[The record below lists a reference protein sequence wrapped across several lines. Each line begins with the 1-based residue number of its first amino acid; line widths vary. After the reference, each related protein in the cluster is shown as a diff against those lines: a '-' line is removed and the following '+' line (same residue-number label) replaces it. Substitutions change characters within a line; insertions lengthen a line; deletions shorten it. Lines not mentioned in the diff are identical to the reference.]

1 MALKLAEKP
10 SLCYQCGKCSTGCP
24 ISDSMDMLPHQVI
37 HLLSLGM
44 EERTLKLKTIWLCAG
59 CYTCAVRCPNDIDV
73 TAVMGALRQEALAR
87 GVDCPCPEVLTFHR
101 NFLHDLGRR
110 GRVHELRM
118 MGEYNLRTGQPL
130 HNASLAPKMFLKG
143 RLSLLPPK
151 GVRGFKKWIKKLW
164 KK

>member
-1 MALKLAEKP
+1 MAVEVAEKP
-10 SLCYQCGKCSTGCP
+10 NRCYQCGKCSTGCP
-24 ISDSMDMLPHQVI
+24 ISDTMDMLPHQII

-44 EERTLKLKTIWLCAG
+44 EERTLDLNTIWLCAG

-73 TAVMGALRQEALAR
+73 TAVMGQLRQKAVAR
-87 GVDCPCPEVLTFHR
+87 GVECPCPEVLTFHR
-101 NFLHDLGRR
+101 NFLRDLSRR

-118 MGEYNLRTGQPL
+118 MGEYNLRTGRPF

-143 RLSLLPPK
+143 RLSLFAPRAA
-151 GVRGFKKWIKKLW
+151 RGFKRWMKKLW